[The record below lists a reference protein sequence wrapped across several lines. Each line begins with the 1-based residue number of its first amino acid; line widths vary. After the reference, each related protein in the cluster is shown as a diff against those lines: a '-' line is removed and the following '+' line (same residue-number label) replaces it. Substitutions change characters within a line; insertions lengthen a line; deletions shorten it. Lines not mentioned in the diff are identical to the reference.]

1 MSVIQLDVTDNVS
14 IDKAI
19 DTVISQSGRIDVL
32 VNNAGY
38 GLIGSIEDMS
48 VEELKAQFETNVFG
62 TFRVTQAVLPHM
74 REQRSGTIINISSV
88 AGRIAL
94 SLFSAYVSTKFALE
108 GLSES
113 MAYELQPFGIRVV
126 IIEPG

>member
-1 MSVIQLDVTDNVS
+1 LSVIQLDVTDNVS